1 MSHTNNHDTPRTNEV
16 DKKARKFDG
25 NDYWP
30 GQMREHARQLERELA
45 AMTENYINTRNQL
58 EKRIEANESAMKT
71 CASLA
76 AENDRLRGDLEAALN
91 SYHAAN
97 NERLA
102 LKGVT
107 AETKHPNVALC
118 EVADKARPN

>member
-1 MSHTNNHDTPRTNEV
+1 MSWTNNQDTPRTNEV
-16 DKKARKFDG
+16 DKKARKLDG
-25 NDYWP
+25 EDYYP
-30 GQMREHARQLERELA
+30 GEMREHARRLERELTE
-45 AMTENYINTRNQL
+45 MTKRYIA
-58 EKRIEANESAMKT
+58 EMHKVEERIAANESAMKT

-97 NERLA
+97 NERLT

-107 AETKHPNVALC
+107 AETKHPNVRLSEPGA
-118 EVADKARPN
+118 NT